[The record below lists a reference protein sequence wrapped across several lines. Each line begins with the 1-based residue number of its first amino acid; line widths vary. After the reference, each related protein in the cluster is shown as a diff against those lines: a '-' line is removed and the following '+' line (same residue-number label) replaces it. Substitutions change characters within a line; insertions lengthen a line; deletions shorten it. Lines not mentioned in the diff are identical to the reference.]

1 MITHAM
7 PGLGIHESKQ
17 WKSLSRDHGNRRCT
31 SESDRDTSV
40 LGKEGGPRK
49 EGSGSR
55 PGSLVM
61 LDALLVPRDTRGIVL
76 LCGLVMAAA
85 LGIGAVLV
93 SDPIGYA
100 FLAGAAIGY
109 LFLQTRM
116 LPALIFLSV
125 AVYGAAGGLAGG
137 AVDWV
142 ECGVALLLT
151 LVALFPV
158 PEIYR
163 DDPSQPRPDE
173 PTTPALALIPAN
185 GQTSAFLELSPT
197 RTSAKA
203 ENPVSAAPEALNHR
217 LVIHSIGQLRLLSS
231 SGDLATD
238 LEDKPVLAFMWKYL
252 LARAAGGSA
261 HVTRDAFADEL
272 SPGVSK
278 ATQRERLRKQL
289 YDLQNDIEPALAAV
303 VRANRSDVWLDLED
317 TDFDIAS
324 LHVMC
329 ERIRQRGF
337 LVDPQ
342 LAEELRRMLQGTG
355 DQEFLAGFE
364 ELENKVTQARGTAGE
379 VVAQARATI
388 ATLRAELAS
397 VLAEYH
403 DAAGH
408 PESAIPVLRAALDAL
423 PQRQDLARLLV
434 VAYLKTGQAALA
446 SEVRRNFDLKQE

>member
-1 MITHAM
+1 
-7 PGLGIHESKQ
+7 LRQ
-17 WKSLSRDHGNRRCT
+17 
-31 SESDRDTSV
+31 
-40 LGKEGGPRK
+40 
-49 EGSGSR
+49 GSR
-55 PGSLVM
+55 VM
-61 LDALLVPRDTRGIVL
+61 LDALLVPRDARGIVL
-76 LCGLVMAAA
+76 LCGFVMAVA
-85 LGIGAVLV
+85 LGIGALLV
-93 SDPIGYA
+93 GDPIGYA

-116 LPALIFLSV
+116 LPALIFVAV

-151 LVALFPV
+151 VVALFPV
-158 PEIYR
+158 PAIYR
-163 DDPSQPRPDE
+163 DVSAETPAKRS
-173 PTTPALALIPAN
+173 TTPALALSPAN
-185 GQTSAFLELSPT
+185 GETSAFLELSPT

-203 ENPVSAAPEALNHR
+203 EIPVAVFPGAWNHR
-217 LVIHSIGQLRLLSS
+217 LVIHSIGHLRLISS
-231 SGDLATD
+231 IGDLATD

-252 LARAAGGSA
+252 LARAAGGAA
-261 HVTRDAFADEL
+261 HVTREAFADEL

-303 VRANRSDVWLDLED
+303 VRTNRSDVWLDLED

-324 LHVMC
+324 LHQMC
-329 ERIRQRGF
+329 ERVRQRGF
-337 LVDPQ
+337 LVDPP
-342 LAEELRRMLQGTG
+342 LAEELRRMLQSTG

-408 PESAIPVLRAALDAL
+408 PESAIPVLRGALDAL
-423 PQRQDLARLLV
+423 PQRQDLARRLV